1 MSQLEQD
8 LPDVDALVAMS
19 PGELAPFLLRHG
31 SSVAQSGA
39 FHANSLVSKQVG
51 LGMARENGQLYEG
64 RRAGEVEYA
73 IAEALQW
80 LEAHMLVMHPPG
92 DYNAGRYCLTRA
104 GKELLNEPARFDA
117 YRAAAAFPKAILH
130 PTIADS
136 AWAKLAR
143 GELSDAVFGAF
154 RAVEEA
160 VRNACDYAL
169 EDHGAPMVRRAFHPD
184 TGPLS
189 KPADPFPER
198 EGLAHLFAGAIQSYK
213 NPHSHRTTTI
223 AEVQEAQEMVLLASH
238 LLRIVDDRRASRIEN
253 AAIG

>member
-8 LPDVDALVAMS
+8 LPDVDVIVAMS

-39 FHANSLVSKQVG
+39 FHATSLTSKQVG
-51 LGMARENGQLYEG
+51 LGMAVENGPLYGG

-80 LEAHMLVMHPPG
+80 LEANMLVMHPPG

-104 GKELLNEPARFDA
+104 GKGLLSEPSRFDT

-130 PTIADS
+130 RTIAES
-136 AWAKLAR
+136 AWTKLAR
-143 GELSDAVFGAF
+143 GELTDAVFGAF

-160 VRNACDYAL
+160 VRDAGGYAL
-169 EDHGAPMVRRAFHPD
+169 EDIGVPMMRKAFHPD
-184 TGPLS
+184 TGPLR
-189 KPADPFPER
+189 KPADPPSER
-198 EGLAHLFAGAIQSYK
+198 EGLMHLFAGAIQSYK
-213 NPHSHRTTTI
+213 NIHSHRTTTI
-223 AEVQEAQEMVLLASH
+223 SELQEAQEMVLLASH
-238 LLRIVDDRRASRIEN
+238 LLRIVEARRA
-253 AAIG
+253 AKP